1 MKPLDQISDMH
12 RYVYREKQSQDF
24 VLIFPRKLVLYTT
37 KDFFTQLELS
47 SSYFT
52 MITKYLCTLVH
63 SYLLKSLL
71 H

>member
-1 MKPLDQISDMH
+1 MKTLDQISDMH

-24 VLIFPRKLVLYTT
+24 FLIFHSKLVLYTT
-37 KDFFTQLELS
+37 KDFSTQLELS

-52 MITKYLCTLVH
+52 MITQYLCVLVH
-63 SYLLKSLL
+63 LYLLKSLL